1 MFSLDQ
7 SPAPLDGNFSYLQTS
22 RLPLPALR
30 KSAELAPQ
38 EGDKTCGKWEDVAVG
53 SVTAA
58 SLAQWMMEAQ
68 QKSIAARAGFGYG
81 TEVPKPSVEIL
92 DAQIKTGGGGLAGSG
107 SELRWHARV
116 LVPIG
121 QADQQPGQG
130 GGGPLYSLSNKNG
143 GAAPTGGAAT
153 NAFLPPRKVSG
164 KAVLRSGVVV
174 FVLVDAPLDRYE
186 RNFGGGLTGQ
196 EFYDGIADSLQL
208 SLGNF

>member
-1 MFSLDQ
+1 VFSLDQ
-7 SPAPLDGNFSYLQTS
+7 SPAPLDGNFSYLQAS

-58 SLAQWMMEAQ
+58 SIAQWMMEAQ

-92 DAQIKTGGGGLAGSG
+92 DAQIKSGGLAGSG

-121 QADQQPGQG
+121 QADPQPGQ
-130 GGGPLYSLSNKNG
+130 GPLYSLSNKNG
-143 GAAPTGGAAT
+143 GAGPTGGAGTDAT
-153 NAFLPPRKVSG
+153 LPPRKVSG
-164 KAVLRSGVVV
+164 KAMLRSGVVV
-174 FVLVDAPLDRYE
+174 FVLVDTPLERYE
-186 RNFGGGLTGQ
+186 RNVGGGLTGQ
-196 EFYDGIADSLQL
+196 QFYDGIADSLQL